1 MIDLVCV
8 CFIICRM
15 NYNST
20 QTFPGGEGGSP
31 NGGLDP
37 FQIVLIVVCVALAIG
52 LIVALVVLLYYGR

>member
-1 MIDLVCV
+1 
-8 CFIICRM
+8 M